1 MKRNGKKDDYIYLT
15 KVHLNLLKEL
25 NYLNDWLKS
34 RNPKKMTSK
43 VQDLMEEF
51 KLIKKADQPLK
62 SKMEHHLK
70 DKTAIIKDAIDRKL
84 DDIIVFD
91 NFIKIVKSDFKG
103 NDVVGKHIEE
113 TVKLHD
119 VYNNDLRKAKE
130 LIDKL

>member
-34 RNPKKMTSK
+34 RNPKKMTSR

-70 DKTAIIKDAIDRKL
+70 DKNCYYKRCYRQ
-84 DDIIVFD
+84 
-91 NFIKIVKSDFKG
+91 KIG
-103 NDVVGKHIEE
+103 
-113 TVKLHD
+113 
-119 VYNNDLRKAKE
+119 
-130 LIDKL
+130 